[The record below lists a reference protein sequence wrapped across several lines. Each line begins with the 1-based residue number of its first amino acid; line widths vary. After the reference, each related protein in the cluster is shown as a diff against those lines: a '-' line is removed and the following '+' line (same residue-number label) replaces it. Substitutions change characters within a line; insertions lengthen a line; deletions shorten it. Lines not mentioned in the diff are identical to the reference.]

1 MSDSNKKYPV
11 VVLGIGNIL
20 WADEGF
26 GVRAVEAFNEA
37 WKCPEDVLV
46 LDGGTLGFYLSEYI
60 ESCSK
65 IIIFDACEFNELP
78 GTCKVLKKEDIN
90 PWLNTK
96 MSAHQ
101 EGLNDLFAVA
111 KLLGRYPDEIV
122 VLGCQP
128 GDLEDYGG
136 SLTPE
141 VSAAVPG
148 MVEEAAKQ
156 LKEWGFKIE
165 PRMKKQKRSANPALS
180 VSLMKKAA
188 RRKKRLA
195 ATQTSGSFQKEIRM
209 ETRSLKRSENHVYC
223 DSDEGRFGFR

>member
-60 ESCSK
+60 ENCSK
-65 IIIFDACEFNELP
+65 IIIFDACEFNDLP
-78 GTCKVLKKEDIN
+78 GTCKVLRKEDIN

-141 VSAAVPG
+141 VSAAVP
-148 MVEEAAKQ
+148 AWWK
-156 LKEWGFKIE
+156 K
-165 PRMKKQKRSANPALS
+165 PRSSSRNGDSRSSPVTREKKPRRLPRPVLS
-180 VSLMKKAA
+180 VSLMKKDV
-188 RRKKRLA
+188 RRKKKPA
-195 ATQTSGSFQKEIRM
+195 VMQTSGTS
-209 ETRSLKRSENHVYC
+209 
-223 DSDEGRFGFR
+223 